1 MYKSLSIA
9 TLALLFPV
17 VVSAAVDKRVD
28 NEPKLVPGMSIVGNN
43 ETPKSLSFVP
53 WGSSEV
59 SKEVNFT
66 SGVINEELRP
76 VDKSD
81 FIRELDLYRKS
92 NPN

>member
-1 MYKSLSIA
+1 MYKSLCIA
-9 TLALLFPV
+9 TCALLFSS
-17 VVSAAVDKRVD
+17 VVSAAADKRVD

-43 ETPKSLSFVP
+43 ESPKSLSFVP

-59 SKEVNFT
+59 SKEVSFT

>member
-1 MYKSLSIA
+1 MYKSLCFA
-9 TLALLFPV
+9 AYALLFPA

-28 NEPKLVPGMSIVGNN
+28 NEPKVVTGMSIVGNN
-43 ETPKSLSFVP
+43 ETPKSLSIVP
-53 WGSSEV
+53 WKSSEV

-66 SGVINEELRP
+66 SGILNEELRP

-81 FIRELDLYRKS
+81 FIRELDLYRNS